1 MEKTKL
7 GLSVSLVGAIIFLAA
22 LYGGYTPLLLVAG
35 YVLIV
40 EESTQLKKTAV
51 TACLLAI
58 AFSLLSFLIGLIPE
72 LLSVLISLLQIF
84 GVYDLHFSFINNVTN
99 FLYTALS
106 VIKEVTFVFLAGLA
120 ALGKPFIPAF
130 VSKIID

>member
-22 LYGGYTPLLLVAG
+22 LFGGYTPLLLVAG